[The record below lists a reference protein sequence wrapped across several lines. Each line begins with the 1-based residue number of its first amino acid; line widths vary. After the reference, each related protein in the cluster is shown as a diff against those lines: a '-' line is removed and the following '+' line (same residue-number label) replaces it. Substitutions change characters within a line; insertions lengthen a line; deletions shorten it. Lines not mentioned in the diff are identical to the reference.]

1 MKISEARQL
10 YSTQIKAYNDQ
21 QVILS
26 KQKKALEEKMNSVS
40 DGKNLFAEEAA
51 ILELTLDA
59 VIEKKNEYQDYMSD
73 LNQQWSAISQ
83 MVSSKQQQDASKEYV
98 EDLGKIMEVA
108 RRLMKG
114 DIVPPNDEK
123 KLMEYSMEMY
133 QAAKNIGALAKE
145 KEREEHESLWDE
157 KEEKKV
163 YDDPMEVADN
173 VQAIGGAP
181 QIVDV
186 ADTMASAGVTL
197 DKK

>member
-21 QVILS
+21 QVVLS

-40 DGKNLFAEEAA
+40 NGKNLFAEEAA

-59 VIEKKNEYQDYMSD
+59 VMEKKNEYQDYMSD

-83 MVSSKQQQDASKEYV
+83 MVSSKQQQDASKEYI

-133 QAAKNIGALAKE
+133 QAAKNMGALAKQ

-173 VQAIGGAP
+173 AQAISGAP

-186 ADTMASAGVTL
+186 ADTMASAGITE
-197 DKK
+197 

>member
-145 KEREEHESLWDE
+145 KEREKHESLWDE

-173 VQAIGGAP
+173 AQAIVGAP

-186 ADTMASAGVTL
+186 ADTMASAGNME
-197 DKK
+197 

>member
-10 YSTQIKAYNDQ
+10 YSTQIKAYNEQ

-173 VQAIGGAP
+173 AQAISGAP

-186 ADTMASAGVTL
+186 ADMMDSVGNME
-197 DKK
+197 

>member
-10 YSTQIKAYNDQ
+10 YSTQIKAYHEQ

-26 KQKKALEEKMNSVS
+26 KQKKVLEEKMNSVS

-145 KEREEHESLWDE
+145 KEREKHESLWDE

-173 VQAIGGAP
+173 AQAIVGAP

-186 ADTMASAGVTL
+186 ADTMASAGNME
-197 DKK
+197 

>member
-1 MKISEARQL
+1 
-10 YSTQIKAYNDQ
+10 
-21 QVILS
+21 
-26 KQKKALEEKMNSVS
+26 MNSVS

-73 LNQQWSAISQ
+73 LNQQWAAISQ

-114 DIVPPNDEK
+114 DIVPPSDEK

-173 VQAIGGAP
+173 AQAIGGAP

-186 ADTMASAGVTL
+186 ADTMASAGMTE
-197 DKK
+197 

>member
-10 YSTQIKAYNDQ
+10 YSTQIKAYNEQ

-123 KLMEYSMEMY
+123 KLMEYSMDVVPCIY
-133 QAAKNIGALAKE
+133 LKYYSFL
-145 KEREEHESLWDE
+145 L
-157 KEEKKV
+157 
-163 YDDPMEVADN
+163 YL
-173 VQAIGGAP
+173 
-181 QIVDV
+181 IVH
-186 ADTMASAGVTL
+186 L
-197 DKK
+197 